1 MPNHTGQLLTVT
13 GDAFIIEAMKK
24 FVHNDGVDLDHD
36 TFFPVPE
43 KLKHT
48 SHPVRIMTEDEIKQ
62 QWIEY
67 HNLPEND
74 WAKKQGY
81 PISLGLTQEQS
92 DALKAEFCFDNWY
105 DWTNNNYGTK
115 WGIYDQGDWTE
126 GNTICFSS
134 AWSPANL
141 IIEKLSGIYP
151 QLSFVLEAAD
161 EGGGF
166 VCRYIISD
174 GVSTCEDFQWDEAD
188 GIEIRKNVGYWGD
201 DDEAEYCDTI
211 ADDITSD
218 EE

>member
-1 MPNHTGQLLTVT
+1 MPNHTAQMLTVT

-24 FVHNDGVDLDHD
+24 FVHDDGVDLVHEK
-36 TFFPVPE
+36 FFPMPA

-48 SHPVRIMTEDEIKQ
+48 SSPAQIMTEDEIKQ
-62 QWIEY
+62 QWIAY
-67 HNLPEND
+67 HNLPEDD
-74 WAKKQGY
+74 WSKKQGY
-81 PISLGLTQEQS
+81 PSGLGITQEQS
-92 DALKAEFCFDNWY
+92 DALKAEFGFDNWY

-115 WGIYDQGDWTE
+115 WGIYDQCTWSDFNE
-126 GNTICFSS
+126 ISFMS

-141 IIEKLSGIYP
+141 IIEKLSEIYP

-166 VCRYIISD
+166 VCRYTISD
-174 GVSTCEDFQWDEAD
+174 GNSVCEDFEWDSAE
-188 GIEIRKNVGYWGD
+188 GIEVRKNVGHWSD
-201 DDEAEYCDTI
+201 EDEAEYCDTI